1 MRISDWSSDVCS
13 SDLRAGI
20 GLNPSGGYEN
30 GDLRPT
36 LSDHARERQAGHSR
50 HLDIGEYR
58 SNVVTAFKNGE
69 RVGRFARLEHAIA
82 RVHANIGR
90 QGSHKRSVLD
100 YQNGSL
106 MAAPRARVCTSD
118 YHGRWAGWERGGH

>member
-36 LSDHARERQAGHSR
+36 LGDHARERQAGHSR

-82 RVHANIGR
+82 RVHENIGR
-90 QGSHKRSVLD
+90 KGRSEAHTSEL
-100 YQNGSL
+100 QSL
-106 MAAPRARVCTSD
+106 MRISSAVFCLKTKINNRQHKP
-118 YHGRWAGWERGGH
+118 H

>member
-13 SDLRAGI
+13 SDL

-36 LSDHARERQAGHSR
+36 LGDHARERQAGHSR

-82 RVHANIGR
+82 RVHENIGR
-90 QGSHKRSVLD
+90 KGSHKRSVLD
-100 YQNGSL
+100 YQNGRL
-106 MAAPRARVCTSD
+106 MADPRAR
-118 YHGRWAGWERGGH
+118 

>member
-13 SDLRAGI
+13 SDL

-36 LSDHARERQAGHSR
+36 LGDHARERQAGHSR

-69 RVGRFARLEHAIA
+69 RVGRLARLEHAIA
-82 RVHANIGR
+82 RVHENIGR
-90 QGSHKRSVLD
+90 KGSHK
-100 YQNGSL
+100 QIG
-106 MAAPRARVCTSD
+106 RAHV
-118 YHGRWAGWERGGH
+118 